1 MVAHEDRVMAERKKQ
16 FPDRIREKS
25 TIVVV
30 GGVNVDI
37 CASPKKVLIAQ
48 DSNPGVVTISFGGVG
63 RNIAHNLRLL
73 DQPVRLITVFSGD
86 IHATGIRAN
95 CRELDIDVSASLT
108 VVDASTSSYV
118 FITDEHGEMQLAVA
132 DMEIYKHMT
141 PAFIADKL
149 DVINQARLCVVDTN
163 IPKETLEFLAE
174 SVTVP
179 LFVDPVSITKMD
191 KLQNILGRI
200 HTFKPNKLEAEHLT
214 GIPIT
219 DEHSLRLAAE
229 RLLDT
234 GIKRVYITLGS
245 DGVFCADWE
254 QKRLLPCFPSKMRN
268 ATGGGDAFMAG
279 LAFAY
284 TMGMPLEESAQI
296 ALAAS
301 AICIEGEQTV
311 NDRLSKIELYNRAG
325 LFYPEDEAERK

>member
-1 MVAHEDRVMAERKKQ
+1 MSKEQIFSRNRKEDA
-16 FPDRIREKS
+16 
-25 TIVVV
+25 IVVV

-37 CASPKKVLIAQ
+37 CASPKKALIAR
-48 DSNPGVVTISFGGVG
+48 DSNPGVVTISLGGVG

-73 DQPVRLITVFSGD
+73 DQPVRLITVFSD
-86 IHATGIRAN
+86 DMHTAGILDN
-95 CRELDIDVSASLT
+95 CRELNIDVSDSLT
-108 VVDASTSSYV
+108 VAGALSSSYV
-118 FITDEHGEMQLAVA
+118 YITDKQGEMQLAVA

-141 PAFIADKL
+141 PEFIAGKL

-174 SVTVP
+174 HITAP
-179 LFVDPVSITKMD
+179 LFADPVSVTKME

-200 HTFKPNKLEAEHLT
+200 HTFKPNKLEAGHLT

-219 DEHSLRLAAE
+219 DEHSLNLAAE
-229 RLLDT
+229 KLLDR

-245 DGVFCADWE
+245 GGVFCADRE
-254 QKRLLPCFPSKMRN
+254 RKCQLPCFSAKIRN
-268 ATGGGDAFMAG
+268 TTGGGDAFMAG

-284 TMGMPLEESAQI
+284 MMGMSLEKSAQI
-296 ALAAS
+296 ALAAG

-311 NDRLSKIELYNRAG
+311 NDGLSKRALYHRAG
-325 LFYPEDEAERK
+325 LPYPEDEAERK